1 MTKNEL
7 RTVMVP
13 FFLLTSPLGLSII
26 LTQIILIPNQPLLAT
41 ITTILNIYTLYRLR
55 KHVVQLMLGEDT
67 NAYMVFN

>member
-13 FFLLTSPLGLSII
+13 FFLLASPFGLSII

-41 ITTILNIYTLYRLR
+41 ITTILNIYTLYRLM
-55 KHVVQLMLGEDT
+55 KHVIKLMLGEDD
-67 NAYMVFN
+67 NA

>member
-26 LTQIILIPNQPLLAT
+26 FTQIILIPNQPLLAT
-41 ITTILNIYTLYRLR
+41 ITTILNIYTLYRLM
-55 KHVVQLMLGEDT
+55 KHVVKLMLGEDN
-67 NAYMVFN
+67 NA

>member
-41 ITTILNIYTLYRLR
+41 ITTILNIYTLYRLM
-55 KHVVQLMLGEDT
+55 KHVVKLMLGEDN
-67 NAYMVFN
+67 NA